1 MALMTT
7 ILLVLLLAI
16 GAILAASFA
25 LGRITHEVESA
36 RDTEYLE
43 LEGTWVRYS
52 IIGGGPPVL
61 LVHGWLSSSRIWA
74 QLAARLAQRFTV
86 YTLDLSGFGESDK
99 PLSGYGVRN
108 GSRLLYAFCAH
119 FGLTRTNVIA
129 HDLGGNMAVKL
140 AADHPDVVG
149 RLVLVATPADENQ
162 IDLPTPLWLATL
174 PVLGPLFYALG
185 RLAPQVRRL
194 WMRPFVVDP
203 RDLSEEVVED
213 AGRSTPA
220 AASKTLSVARR
231 EISGGRLARQA
242 GIIKTPLLLI
252 AGEEDQIVD
261 PQAVGV
267 WARGVEQAEICLLDD
282 CGHLPMIERTAEFNA
297 QILAF
302 LTGDARYLD
311 YVGPPSETEEEARYE
326 EEVGEGSAEE
336 EEAPA
341 LPTNSSTG
349 SPEDTA
355 ERREEPPNIVRKEG
369 NRYPA
374 RTRRAEPKP
383 SGPPSGDGAEDERWL
398 RSRAPSDEDLIPEL
412 PEDLFDWPDARNEA
426 RPRERPRT
434 GTPEERGDEDPE
446 NPPRP
451 Q

>member
-1 MALMTT
+1 MTT
-7 ILLVLLLAI
+7 ILIVLLLLI
-16 GAILAASFA
+16 GVILAASLA
-25 LGRITHEVESA
+25 LGRVSHEVESA

-43 LEGTWVRYS
+43 LEGTWVRYN

-61 LVHGWLSSSRIWA
+61 LVHGWLSSSRIWE

-99 PLSGYGVRN
+99 PLSGYGIRN
-108 GSRLLYAFCAH
+108 GSRILYAFCAH
-119 FGLTRTNVIA
+119 FGLTRTNVIG

-149 RLVLVATPADENQ
+149 RLVLVATPAGEDQ

-174 PVLGPLFYALG
+174 PVIGPIFYTLG
-185 RLAPQVRRL
+185 RLAQPVRRL
-194 WMRPFVVDP
+194 WMRPFVADP

-261 PQAVGV
+261 PQAVGM
-267 WARGVEQAEICLLDD
+267 WARSVEQAEICLLDE

-297 QILAF
+297 RILAF
-302 LTGDARYLD
+302 LTGDARYLG
-311 YVGPPSETEEEARYE
+311 YVGPPSETDEEEAEYE
-326 EEVGEGSAEE
+326 EDVGEGSAEE
-336 EEAPA
+336 DEAPA
-341 LPTNSSTG
+341 LPADSAG
-349 SPEDTA
+349 SPEDRA
-355 ERREEPPNIVRKEG
+355 EGYEEPPNVVRKQG
-369 NRYPA
+369 DRYPA
-374 RTRRAEPKP
+374 RTRRAEPEP
-383 SGPPSGDGAEDERWL
+383 PGPPSGDGAEDDRLL
-398 RSRAPSDEDLIPEL
+398 RSRAPAEEDLIPDL
-412 PEDLFDWPDARNEA
+412 PEDLFDWPDARNEL

-434 GTPEERGDEDPE
+434 GSPEERGDDDPE

>member
-1 MALMTT
+1 MTT
-7 ILLVLLLAI
+7 ILIVLLLLI
-16 GAILAASFA
+16 GVILAASLA
-25 LGRITHEVESA
+25 LGRISHEVESA

-43 LEGTWVRYS
+43 LEGTWVRYN

-61 LVHGWLSSSRIWA
+61 LVHGWLSSSRIWE

-119 FGLTRTNVIA
+119 FGLTRTNVIG

-149 RLVLVATPADENQ
+149 RLVLVATPADGDQ

-174 PVLGPLFYALG
+174 PVLGPIFYTLG
-185 RLAPQVRRL
+185 RLAQPVRRL
-194 WMRPFVVDP
+194 WMRPFVADP

-261 PQAVGV
+261 PQAVGM
-267 WARGVEQAEICLLDD
+267 WARSVEQAEICLLDE

-297 QILAF
+297 RILAF
-302 LTGDARYLD
+302 LTGDARYLG
-311 YVGPPSETEEEARYE
+311 YVGPPSETDEEEAEYE
-326 EEVGEGSAEE
+326 EDVGEGSAEE
-336 EEAPA
+336 DEAPA
-341 LPTNSSTG
+341 LPADSAGSS
-349 SPEDTA
+349 EDTA
-355 ERREEPPNIVRKEG
+355 ERYEEPPNVVRKQG
-369 NRYPA
+369 DRYPA
-374 RTRRAEPKP
+374 RTRRAEPEP
-383 SGPPSGDGAEDERWL
+383 PGPPSGDGAEDDRLL
-398 RSRAPSDEDLIPEL
+398 RSRAPAEEDLIPDL
-412 PEDLFDWPDARNEA
+412 PEDLFDWPDARNEP

-434 GTPEERGDEDPE
+434 GSPEERGDDDPE